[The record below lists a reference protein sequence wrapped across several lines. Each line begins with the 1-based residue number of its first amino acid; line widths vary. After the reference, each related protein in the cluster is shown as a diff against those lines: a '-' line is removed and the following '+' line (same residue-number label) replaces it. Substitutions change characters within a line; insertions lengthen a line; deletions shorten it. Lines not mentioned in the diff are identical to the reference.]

1 METKHYDRRLW
12 IGIIIVLAGLFFLAD
27 NFGVLDYEFHRYLFR
42 WEVLLMALGL
52 VFLLGDRNKTTGI
65 ILLAIGGAFYLR
77 DFLHWH
83 FNFWQ
88 LFWPSLLI
96 LIGVLIIFRHRLDRD
111 WHDRTI
117 VSNGDVVDE
126 MAIFGGGDRIINSQ
140 QFKGGRVTTVFGGLN
155 FDMLRARLAPGK
167 NYIDVL
173 CIFGG
178 MKIMAPEDWTIK
190 VQVVSVFGGF
200 GEKHRY
206 VKRETSSEQ
215 ETQLIIKG
223 TVIFGGGEIKRYL
236 D

>member
-1 METKHYDRRLW
+1 METRHYDRRLW
-12 IGIIIVLAGLFFLAD
+12 LGIGVVLVGLFFLAD
-27 NFGVLDYEFHRYLFR
+27 NFGILDYQIHRYFFR
-42 WEVLLMALGL
+42 WEVILIVLGL
-52 VFLLGDRNKTTGI
+52 FFMLGHRNKSTGI
-65 ILLAIGGAFYLR
+65 ILLVIGGFFYLR

-83 FNFWQ
+83 VNFWQ

-111 WHDRTI
+111 RHGRTV
-117 VSNGDVVDE
+117 VSNGDVLDE
-126 MAIFGGGDRIINSQ
+126 MAIFGGGDRVITSQ
-140 QFKGGRVTTVFGGLN
+140 QFKGGRVTTIFGGLN
-155 FDMLRARLAPGK
+155 FDMLRAKLAPGK
-167 NYIDVL
+167 NYIDVF
-173 CIFGG
+173 CVFGG

-190 VQVVSVFGGF
+190 IQVVSVFGGF

-206 VKRETSSEQ
+206 IKPGATSEQ

>member
-1 METKHYDRRLW
+1 METRHYDKRLW
-12 IGIIIVLAGLFFLAD
+12 LGIIIVLAGLFFLAN
-27 NFGVLDYEFHRYLFR
+27 NFGMLDYQLRRYLFR
-42 WEVLLMALGL
+42 WEVLLMGLGL

-65 ILLAIGGAFYLR
+65 ILLLVGGVFYLK

-96 LIGVLIIFRHRLDRD
+96 FIGVMIIFRHRLDRD
-111 WHDRTI
+111 WHDRKV
-117 VSNGDVVDE
+117 VSNGDILDE
-126 MAIFGGGDRIINSQ
+126 MAIFGGGDRVITSQ

-155 FDMLRARLAPGK
+155 FDMLRAKLNPGK
-167 NYIDVL
+167 NYIDVFSV
-173 CIFGG
+173 FGG
-178 MKIMAPEDWTIK
+178 MKLMVPEDWTVK
-190 VQVVSVFGGF
+190 VQVVSIFGGF

-206 VKRETSSEQ
+206 IKRDVASGE